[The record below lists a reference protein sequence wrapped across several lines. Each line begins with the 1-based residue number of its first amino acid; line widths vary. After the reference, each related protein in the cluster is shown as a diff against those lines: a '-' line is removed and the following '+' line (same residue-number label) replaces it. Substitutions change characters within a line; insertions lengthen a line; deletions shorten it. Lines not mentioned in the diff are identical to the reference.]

1 LLRPAAKGR
10 PLILLPKIQAML
22 RFRLYIMMFFQYLMY
37 AVWWVPLAAYLTN
50 MDVASTQK
58 AFILS
63 SMAIGCIASP
73 IIGMLADRYFP
84 GQKVLFVLN
93 VLNSLLLLWAA
104 NTGNPDLLFVI
115 LLFTMLFYMP
125 TWGLTSAIAMSHS
138 PSEDFPKVRVFGS
151 IGWVASGLFSVIVVK
166 LFHLNFDGTNLPFYF
181 GAGIGLVAALLNL
194 TLPDTPPAGK
204 GKKGSLIDAFG
215 LGTVQLMKERN
226 FAMFIIFSFLSMI
239 PFAMYFSYFSEFLL
253 NIKTQYITV
262 TMNWGVLAE
271 MGFMLLIPITIKK
284 FGLRKVMILGLFA
297 LIIRYVSLYLGGVVN
312 QQWLFYLGILVH
324 GLIFGFFYVG
334 GQIYIDKKTPHE
346 LKSQGQGFIFL
357 VTFGLGLLA
366 GNLID
371 GKIIS
376 LFHDNSTGVRIYD
389 WDSIWGLTS
398 IFSIIL
404 LVAFVTMFKDDIP
417 EKTPTTP

>member
-1 LLRPAAKGR
+1 
-10 PLILLPKIQAML
+10 ML
-22 RFRLYIMMFFQYLMY
+22 RYRLYLMMFFQYLMY

-50 MDVASTQK
+50 MDVNSTQK
-58 AFILS
+58 AFMLS
-63 SMAIGCIASP
+63 SMAVGCIASP
-73 IIGMLADRYFP
+73 VIGMLADRFFA

-93 VLNSLLLLWAA
+93 ALNSLLLFWAA
-104 NTGNPDLLFVI
+104 STSDPNLLFVI

-125 TWGLTSAIAMSHS
+125 SWGLTSAIAMAHS
-138 PSEDFPKVRVFGS
+138 PAEDFPKVRVFGS
-151 IGWVASGLFSVIVVK
+151 IGWLASGLFSIVAVK
-166 LFHLNFDGTNLPFYF
+166 VFHLNFDGTNLPFYF
-181 GAGIGLVAALLNL
+181 GAGTGIVAALINL
-194 TLPDTPPAGK
+194 TLPNTPPAGK
-204 GKKGSLIDAFG
+204 GKKISLIDAFG
-215 LGTVQLMKERN
+215 LGTVKLMKERN
-226 FAMFIIFSFLSMI
+226 FALFIVFSFLSMI

-271 MGFMLLIPITIKK
+271 MGFMLLIPIAIKK
-284 FGLRKVMILGLFA
+284 FGLRMVMIFGLFA
-297 LIIRYVSLYLGGVVN
+297 LVVRYVSLYLGGVLD

-334 GQIYIDKKTPHE
+334 GQIYIDKKTPDE
-346 LKSQGQGFIFL
+346 LKSQAQGFIFL

-389 WDSIWGLTS
+389 WDSIWGITS
-398 IFSIIL
+398 ILSIAL
-404 LVAFVTMFKDDIP
+404 LVAFITMFKNDIP
-417 EKTPTTP
+417 EKAK

>member
-1 LLRPAAKGR
+1 
-10 PLILLPKIQAML
+10 ML

-37 AVWWVPLAAYLTN
+37 AVWWTPLAAYLTN

-73 IIGMLADRYFP
+73 VIGMIADRFIA
-84 GQKVLFVLN
+84 GQKVLFVMN
-93 VLNSLLLLWAA
+93 VLNSLLLIWAA
-104 NTGNPDLLFVI
+104 NTANPDLLFVI

-125 TWGLTSAIAMSHS
+125 TWGLTSAIAMKHT

-151 IGWVASGLFSVIVVK
+151 VGWVASGLFSVIAVK
-166 LFHLNFDGTNLPFYF
+166 YFNLSFDGTHIPFYC
-181 GAGIGLVAALLNL
+181 GAGTGLIAALLNL
-194 TLPDTPPAGK
+194 TLPNTPPAGK
-204 GKKGSLIDAFG
+204 GKKVSLAGAFG
-215 LGTVQLMKERN
+215 LGTLQLMKERN
-226 FAMFIIFSFLSMI
+226 FALFIIFSFLSMI

-271 MGFMLLIPITIKK
+271 MGFMLLIPLTIKK

-297 LIIRYVSLYLGGVVN
+297 LLLRYVSLYFGGVFN

-334 GQIYIDKKTPHE
+334 GQIYIDKRAPDE
-346 LKSQGQGFIFL
+346 LKSQAQGFIFL
-357 VTFGLGLLA
+357 ATFGLGLLA

-371 GKIIS
+371 GQIIN
-376 LFHDNSTGVRIYD
+376 LFMDNSKGGRIYN
-389 WDSIWGLTS
+389 WDAIWGITS
-398 IFSIIL
+398 IMSVAL
-404 LVAFVTMFKDDIP
+404 LIGFAVLFKD
-417 EKTPTTP
+417 ETHPT

>member
-1 LLRPAAKGR
+1 
-10 PLILLPKIQAML
+10 ML

-73 IIGMLADRYFP
+73 VIGMLADRYFP

-93 VLNSLLLLWAA
+93 VLNSLLLFWAA
-104 NTGNPDLLFVI
+104 NTSNPDLLFVI
-115 LLFTMLFYMP
+115 LLFVMLFYMP
-125 TWGLTSAIAMSHS
+125 TWGLTSAIAMAHS

-151 IGWVASGLFSVIVVK
+151 IGWVVSGLFSVVVVK
-166 LFHLNFDGTNLPFYF
+166 LFNLDFDGTSLPFYF
-181 GAGIGLVAALLNL
+181 GAGTGLVAALLNL

-204 GKKGSLIDAFG
+204 GKKGSIIDAFG
-215 LGTVQLMKERN
+215 LGTVQLMKDRN
-226 FAMFIIFSFLSMI
+226 FALFIVFSFLSMI

-271 MGFMLLIPITIKK
+271 MGFMMLIPVAIKK
-284 FGLRKVMILGLFA
+284 IGLRRVMKLGLVA
-297 LIIRYVSLYLGGVVN
+297 MGVRYVALYLGGVVN
-312 QQWLFYLGILVH
+312 QQWLFYIGILVH

-334 GQIYIDKKTPHE
+334 GQIYIDKKTPDE
-346 LKSQGQGFIFL
+346 LKAQGQGFIFL

-371 GKIIS
+371 GEIIR

-398 IFSIIL
+398 IFSIVLLFAFIL
-404 LVAFVTMFKDDIP
+404 FFKN
-417 EKTPTTP
+417 EKAESIQ